1 MDEPAGTL
9 RKEYERGQMSD
20 LDGRGRRRRAVVLV
34 LLLVGALTLIAS
46 CGAGDDAED
55 AGPVAQA
62 TDVDLS
68 GVDVEMHHAVG

>member
-1 MDEPAGTL
+1 
-9 RKEYERGQMSD
+9 MSD
-20 LDGRGRRRRAVVLV
+20 LDRRGRKRRAVVLV

-46 CGAGDDAED
+46 CRAGDDAED
-55 AGPVAQA
+55 AGPVPQA

>member
-1 MDEPAGTL
+1 M
-9 RKEYERGQMSD
+9 
-20 LDGRGRRRRAVVLV
+20 LV